1 MKPMIKIRT
10 RKGRLIDKI
19 ETELKAEKISVDNI
33 ILAVDDYE
41 KDNLDT
47 IEKLKKDKKVVLNK
61 INGSLRQSIQ
71 AHGPITSVLIGSA
84 SKRIHGALLI
94 NPNESN
100 DKRKISIRDV
110 IIGIGISLLIYLFI

>member
-100 DKRKISIRDV
+100 DKRKISIRDI

>member
-1 MKPMIKIRT
+1 MIKIRT